1 MSRKLGSRS
10 RYAKLAEE
18 YEKLRK
24 EKNVPKKAEMKV
36 MDTDRT
42 YGALLNVMGEF
53 MEDSCEVVE
62 VVEEDVESSVE
73 KFKIIDKTLESA
85 LLNLESGAEVLG
97 SKRKCL

>member
-42 YGALLNVMGEF
+42 YGALLKVMGEF
-53 MEDSCEVVE
+53 MEDSCE

-97 SKRKCL
+97 SKRKCWGSI

>member
-62 VVEEDVESSVE
+62 EDVESSVE

-97 SKRKCL
+97 SKRKCWGSI

>member
-1 MSRKLGSRS
+1 
-10 RYAKLAEE
+10 
-18 YEKLRK
+18 
-24 EKNVPKKAEMKV
+24 

-42 YGALLNVMGEF
+42 YGALLKVMGEF
-53 MEDSCEVVE
+53 MEDSCES
-62 VVEEDVESSVE
+62 VEEDVESSVE

>member
-42 YGALLNVMGEF
+42 YGALLKVMGEF
-53 MEDSCEVVE
+53 MEDSCE

-73 KFKIIDKTLESA
+73 KFKINDKTLESA

>member
-42 YGALLNVMGEF
+42 YGALLKVMGEF
-53 MEDSCEVVE
+53 MEDSCE